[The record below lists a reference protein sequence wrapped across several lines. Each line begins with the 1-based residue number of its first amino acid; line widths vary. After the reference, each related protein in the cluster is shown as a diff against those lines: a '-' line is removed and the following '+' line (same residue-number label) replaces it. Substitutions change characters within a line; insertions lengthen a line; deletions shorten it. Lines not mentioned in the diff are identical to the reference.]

1 MQDTEEAAASYRRR
15 ADEMRAIA
23 RDLTDEESREKLNDI
38 ADEYEE
44 LARLA
49 VAMSKA
55 VSKRAKSD

>member
-1 MQDTEEAAASYRRR
+1 MHDTEAAVAIYLRR

-23 RDLTDEESREKLNDI
+23 RGLSDEEPRKKLNDI

-49 VAMSKA
+49 VAM
-55 VSKRAKSD
+55 